1 MLHLLTAFYSTPW
14 ALEPGLFSTMETILL
29 RWAAG
34 TKLAGEDI
42 AAAIGD
48 APEAAA
54 QRRNAAQAASGRG
67 VAVVPVYGV
76 LAHRA
81 YAVANTSRP
90 LTSTE
95 ALAAQMRAYA
105 ADPDVGTI
113 IMDVDSPG
121 GSVFGVQELGDVL
134 TEIRENSGKR
144 LVAVANNMAASG
156 GYWIASQAHELVI
169 TPSGM
174 VGSIGVIVPHQ
185 DASAMRERVGVKT
198 EYITAGKYKAEG
210 YNDGPLTDEHRAH
223 LQSQVDAY
231 YAAFTK
237 AVARG
242 RNVPIETARGEG
254 FGQGRMRLAADA
266 VKNGMADRVGTL
278 DDTINRYAR
287 VRGGSTGM
295 RAELADRDIQ
305 ILEA

>member
-1 MLHLLTAFYSTPW
+1 MLHLLAAFYTTPW
-14 ALEPGLFSTMETILL
+14 ALEPAVFSSVEHILL

-34 TKLAGEDI
+34 TKLGADDI
-42 AAAIGD
+42 SAAVGD

-54 QRRNAAQAASGRG
+54 ARRSAAQAASGRG

-95 ALAAQMRAYA
+95 ALAAQMRAVA

-134 TEIRENSGKR
+134 AEIRETSGKQ

-156 GYWIASQAHELVI
+156 GYWLASQAHELVI

-210 YNDGPLTDEHRAH
+210 HQDGPLSDEHRAH

-242 RNVPIETARGEG
+242 RGLDVATVRGES
-254 FGQGRMRLAADA
+254 FGEGRMRLAEDA
-266 VKNGMADRVGTL
+266 VKNRMADRVATL

-287 VRGGSTGM
+287 GARPSSGM

>member
-1 MLHLLTAFYSTPW
+1 MLHLLAAFYATPW
-14 ALEPGLFSTMETILL
+14 ALEPGVFNLMESIVL

-34 TKLAGEDI
+34 NKLGADDI
-42 AAAIGD
+42 SAAIGD
-48 APEAAA
+48 APQAAA
-54 QRRNAAQAASGRG
+54 ARRTGAQAASGRG

-76 LAHRA
+76 LAHRS
-81 YAVANTSRP
+81 YAVQNTSRP

-95 ALAAQMRAYA
+95 ALANQMRSLA
-105 ADPDVGTI
+105 ADPEVGTI

-134 TEIRENSGKR
+134 FDIRERSGKH
-144 LVAVANNMAASG
+144 LVAVSNNMAASG
-156 GYWIASQAHELVI
+156 GYWIASQAHEIVV

-198 EYITAGKYKAEG
+198 EYITYGKHKAEG
-210 YNDGPLTDEHRAH
+210 YSDGPLTDEHRAH

-237 AVARG
+237 AVAKG
-242 RNVPIETARGEG
+242 RNVPVSTARGEA
-254 FGQGRMRLAADA
+254 FGEGRMRLAADA
-266 VKNGMADRVGTL
+266 VGNGMADRVGTL

-287 VRGGSTGM
+287 VRSNPAGM

-305 ILEA
+305 ILET